1 MDKEQPWIN
10 KYSNDIIHDHT
21 FFLGSLTLG
30 ENVSCQTV
38 TTNGTS
44 LANSNSKRTI
54 LTSKNNDFLAGNNAL
69 DNQTFNTQ
77 VSTNNSTRFA
87 TTEYIQSIINNYNLD
102 LVSQGN
108 SFKIIIK

>member
-10 KYSNDIIHDHT
+10 KHSNDIIHDQT
-21 FFLGSLTLG
+21 FFFRKFNIR

-44 LANSNSKRTI
+44 LAKSNSTRTI
-54 LTSKNNDFLAGNNAL
+54 LTSKNTSFLAGNNAL

-77 VSTNNSTRFA
+77 VSTDNSTRIA
-87 TTEYIQSIINNYNLD
+87 TTEYVQSIINNYNTILSSVNVHF
-102 LVSQGN
+102 L
-108 SFKIIIK
+108 